1 MKSKSSRNSYH
12 KSPNNPSTP
21 YKKSPNRSFL
31 SIRQSPTKSVTNVN
45 QSFISFTDNQD
56 KFFNPKEH
64 LLPSTTEQDI
74 YIYKELFDLLD
85 TFNSKSLT
93 PFDFHRAFL
102 SQDYKIPKRFIY
114 QIISDFDGD
123 ERGVIDFDDFVKM
136 MVMTPCKNDNEKDI
150 RKVFEQIDRDGKE
163 FLNKEDIKEMIGYL
177 NKEAFSDMDAESLND
192 EEIEEIIRKIDPK
205 ADGRITWKQFLKF
218 NQDIHKKFI

>member
-1 MKSKSSRNSYH
+1 MKPKSYSKSPM
-12 KSPNNPSTP
+12 KTTTQP
-21 YKKSPNRSFL
+21 KKSPNRSFL
-31 SIRQSPTKSVTNVN
+31 SFKQPQTASPSKSNR
-45 QSFISFTDNQD
+45 SFISFTDSQN
-56 KFFNPKEH
+56 KFFNPKQH
-64 LLPSTTEQDI
+64 LLPETSEAEI
-74 YIYKELFDLLD
+74 EVYKELFDLLD

-163 FLNKEDIKEMIGYL
+163 FLTREDLKEMIKYL
-177 NKEAFSDMDAESLND
+177 NKEAFADM
-192 EEIEEIIRKIDPK
+192 EEETLEDSEIDEIIRKIEGRE
-205 ADGRITWKQFLKF
+205 DGRITWKAFLKF
-218 NQDIHKKFI
+218 NQEIHKKFL

>member
-1 MKSKSSRNSYH
+1 MKPKSYSKSPH
-12 KSPNNPSTP
+12 KSATP

-31 SIRQSPTKSVTNVN
+31 SFKQSPTKSN
-45 QSFISFTDNQD
+45 QSFISFTDNSE

-64 LLPSTTEQDI
+64 LLPETTETDI
-74 YIYKELFDLLD
+74 EVYKELFDLLD

-136 MVMTPCKNDNEKDI
+136 MVMTPCKNDSEKDI
-150 RKVFEQIDRDGKE
+150 RKVFEQIDRNGKE
-163 FLNKEDIKEMIGYL
+163 FLNKDDLKEMLHYL
-177 NKEAFSDMDAESLND
+177 NKEAFSDLEEETLND
-192 EEIEEIIRKIDPK
+192 EEIEEIIKKIDSK
-205 ADGRITWKQFLKF
+205 GDGKMTWKSFLKF
-218 NQDIHKKFI
+218 NQDIYKKFI

>member
-1 MKSKSSRNSYH
+1 MKPKSYSKSPH
-12 KSPNNPSTP
+12 KSTTP
-21 YKKSPNRSFL
+21 YRKSPNRSFL
-31 SIRQSPTKSVTNVN
+31 SFKQSPSKSN
-45 QSFISFTDNQD
+45 QSFISFTDNPE
-56 KFFNPKEH
+56 KFFNPIEH
-64 LLPSTTEQDI
+64 LLPETTETDI
-74 YIYKELFDLLD
+74 EVYKELFDLLD

-150 RKVFEQIDRDGKE
+150 RKVFDQIDRNGKE
-163 FLNKEDIKEMIGYL
+163 FLNKDDLKEMLHYL
-177 NKEAFSDMDAESLND
+177 NKEAFADLEEETLND
-192 EEIEEIIRKIDPK
+192 EEIEEIIKKIDSRG
-205 ADGRITWKQFLKF
+205 DGKMTWKSFLKF
-218 NQDIHKKFI
+218 NQDIYKKFI